1 MKCNVLILKLKEAVI
16 RKLSTQW
23 QEGYKSKKKKKK
35 TKIVQNVEVLYLKKK
50 NLNVGVCLTLEM

>member
-23 QEGYKSKKKKKK
+23 QDGYKSKKKKKK
-35 TKIVQNVEVLYLKKK
+35 KRKRKSCK
-50 NLNVGVCLTLEM
+50 M

>member
-35 TKIVQNVEVLYLKKK
+35 KENK
-50 NLNVGVCLTLEM
+50 NRAKCRSVIL